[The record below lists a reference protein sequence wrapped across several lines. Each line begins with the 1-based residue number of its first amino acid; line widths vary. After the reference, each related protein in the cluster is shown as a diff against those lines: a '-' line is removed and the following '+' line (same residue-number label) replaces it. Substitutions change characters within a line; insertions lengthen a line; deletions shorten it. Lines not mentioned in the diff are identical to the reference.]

1 MFYMSIKGV
10 YDKVESSIMEVLLT
24 IQFNAT
30 VVDPELVDR
39 GARGKMH
46 LCWNLSHSLAFL

>member
-1 MFYMSIKGV
+1 MSIKGV
-10 YDKVESSIMEVLLT
+10 HDKVESSIIEVLLT

-39 GARGKMH
+39 GARGKVH